1 MEKIPSDVMREMVV
15 NLSPRDVLSLCLSN
29 KTFSRIICDSK
40 VFWRNKI
47 KLDYPKQFY
56 PLSFYE
62 KNPKKLYMLLTM
74 NSKVIEL
81 KEEDFSELYFLNFE
95 DITLEEILAAVTRS
109 VLCCGKIDM
118 RYLKRG
124 DILKLSWT
132 QYYGPFI
139 WDGKKA
145 LNLDYD
151 IGVNGSQPQDF
162 AFPEFRPDY
171 FSDSITEYEHTF
183 VKLTPEKVNECEKNF
198 DIDTQTSFITDRYHK
213 YTVRIKRGFKNVN
226 IKYKRIF
233 VPDSVLYYYI
243 KNKKLM
249 TEIIWYVNKF
259 GNDQSSYFEP
269 EIKDSIISISLTD
282 PKTSYVWEGNYL
294 RVFTNM

>member
-1 MEKIPSDVMREMVV
+1 MEDIPSDVMRQMVEK
-15 NLSPRDVLSLCLSN
+15 LSPRDVLSLCLS
-29 KTFSRIICDSK
+29 KKSFSRIICDSK

-47 KLDYPKQFY
+47 KVDYPKQVY
-56 PLSFYE
+56 PPDFYE

-74 NSKVIEL
+74 NSKIITL
-81 KEEDFSELYFLNFE
+81 RKEDFPDVNFAG
-95 DITLEEILAAVTRS
+95 ISIEEEVRDSVNRS
-109 VLCCGKIDM
+109 IVSGKIDLK
-118 RYLKRG
+118 YLKRG

-132 QYYGPFI
+132 DYYGPFI
-139 WDGKKA
+139 WDGKEA

-151 IGVNGSQPQDF
+151 YGISGSQPQDF

-171 FSDSITEYEHTF
+171 FSETITEHDHSF
-183 VKLTPEKVNECEKNF
+183 VKLTPEKVIECEKNF
-198 DIDTQTSFITDRYHK
+198 DINTQTSFITDRYHK

-249 TEIIWYVNKF
+249 TEIIWYVNRF

-269 EIKDSIISISLTD
+269 EIKDSILSISLTD